1 MHLANSRKLW
11 VITIHGYASFEC
23 FLVGNPSI
31 EHHGGTSAHHLFVT
45 PEEIASL
52 RTLVESQGLK
62 FEARGLEWAAPTKR
76 VLPTPEEVQ
85 VLCEKCPTCLWWDPV
100 TLGEGKS
107 CALHEA
113 PKEYS
118 ETLAANS
125 EALREAAAACPVT
138 ISPLSP

>member
-1 MHLANSRKLW
+1 MPSRDPRKLW
-11 VITIHGYASFEC
+11 TVTIHGYAPFEC
-23 FLVGNPSI
+23 FLEGNPSI
-31 EHHGGTSAHHLFVT
+31 EHHGGTSVHHLFGT
-45 PEEIASL
+45 LEEVAFL
-52 RTLVESQGLK
+52 RTLGESRGLK
-62 FEARGLEWAAPTKR
+62 MEARGLEWAAPTKQ

-85 VLCEKCPTCLWWDPV
+85 VLCEKCPTCPWWDPV

-113 PKEYS
+113 PIEYS

-125 EALREAAAACPVT
+125 QALREAAAACPVT